1 MNYEDCS
8 SAEKTNYI
16 NFKWLTYDV
25 LKYYI
30 KYVLNMYVFY
40 FNTIFFLREY
50 AV

>member
-30 KYVLNMYVFY
+30 TYVLNMYVFY
-40 FNTIFFLREY
+40 FNTIFFP
-50 AV
+50 